1 MEPHIIDFYNE
12 MPHMVNVIDKMNEEL
27 AVAQTRIKQ
36 LELQLNKTVD
46 ATPEQINEWQEKEL
60 NWWAEIQLPLVAFM
74 AFVQLA
80 VFGGMLL
87 TMILI
92 GEGFK

>member
-1 MEPHIIDFYNE
+1 MSPD
-12 MPHMVNVIDKMNEEL
+12 PWKRPSAVDDAANVMSGYE
-27 AVAQTRIKQ
+27 QQ
-36 LELQLNKTVD
+36 LELQLNATVE

>member
-1 MEPHIIDFYNE
+1 MNPD
-12 MPHMVNVIDKMNEEL
+12 PWKRPSAVDDAANVMSGYE
-27 AVAQTRIKQ
+27 QQ

>member
-1 MEPHIIDFYNE
+1 MSPD
-12 MPHMVNVIDKMNEEL
+12 PWKRPSAVDDAANVMSGYE
-27 AVAQTRIKQ
+27 QQ

-60 NWWAEIQLPLVAFM
+60 NWWAEKQLPIVAFM
-74 AFVQLA
+74 AVVQL
-80 VFGGMLL
+80 VMFGGMLL

>member
-1 MEPHIIDFYNE
+1 MSPDAWKR
-12 MPHMVNVIDKMNEEL
+12 PSAVDDAANVMSGYE
-27 AVAQTRIKQ
+27 QQ